1 MDLQL
6 TIDERQGLTVQ
17 LYRQLRAAIVE
28 GRLAAGQRLPS
39 TRELASQLAVSRKTT
54 LEVYEKLEA
63 EGFLAGHGAKGS
75 FVGRGLAS
83 SAGRRPVSIDI
94 VPASV
99 WRSVPEALAMP
110 RAGADLRLDFRGGV
124 VDRRIIDFA
133 AWRRAIAHAVRLQA
147 RMPGTY
153 RDPAG
158 EQELRL
164 AISRYVGM
172 QRAVACQ
179 WNDVLVT
186 AGAQHAINLIAR
198 VMVEPGDTVAVEDP
212 GYPPASQAMR
222 TLGARVVPVPVD
234 GQGMIVDAIPADA
247 RVIYVTPSHQFPLGM
262 PMSLERRVALVEAA
276 ARRGAVVIEDDY
288 DGEFRF
294 DGRPVESLK
303 SLDHAGVVIYVG
315 SFSKTMFP
323 DLRVGY
329 AIAPPSLMPVLLK
342 ARQLEDW
349 HGCTLTQ
356 LALGRFMLEGDF
368 ARHLRRAQRIYAR
381 RREALLGWIGGALA
395 PWMEVVPSSSG
406 IHLTALLRGTSE
418 AGMVAHAARLGIG
431 LHGIAPFHAGGQGP
445 GGLLFGYA
453 GMDVDDIN
461 AAMSALVSEL
471 GSQ

>member
-1 MDLQL
+1 VDLQL
-6 TIDERQGLTVQ
+6 TIDERHGLTAQ

-39 TRELASQLAVSRKTT
+39 TRDLASQLAVSRKTT
-54 LEVYEKLEA
+54 LEVYEQLEA
-63 EGFLAGHGAKGS
+63 EGFVVGRGARGS
-75 FVGRGLAS
+75 FVGQDLAS
-83 SAGRRPVSIDI
+83 SAGRSPVSIDI
-94 VPASV
+94 VPASL
-99 WRSVPEALAMP
+99 WRSVPDALAMP
-110 RAGADLRLDFRGGV
+110 RPGAGLRADFRGGV

-133 AWRRAIAHAVRLQA
+133 AWRRAVAHAMRKQA
-147 RMPGTY
+147 HMPGNY
-153 RDPAG
+153 RDPGG

-186 AGAQHAINLIAR
+186 AGAQQALDLIAR

-212 GYPPASQAMR
+212 GYPPARAAMR
-222 TLGARVVPVPVD
+222 ALGAHVVPVPVD
-234 GQGMIVDAIPADA
+234 AQGMIVDAIPAQA

-323 DLRVGY
+323 DLRMGY
-329 AIAPPSLMPVLLK
+329 AIPPPSLMPVLLK
-342 ARQLEDW
+342 ARQLGDW

-356 LALGRFMLEGDF
+356 LALGHFMLEGDF
-368 ARHLRRAQRIYAR
+368 GRHLRRAQRIYAR
-381 RREALLGWIGGALA
+381 RRETLLGWIQGPLA
-395 PWMEVVPSSSG
+395 AWMEAAPSSAG
-406 IHLTALLRGTSE
+406 IHITALLRGIGE
-418 AGMVAHAARLGIG
+418 ADTVARAATHGIG
-431 LHGIAPFHAGGQGP
+431 LHGITPFYEGSPGP
-445 GGLLFGYA
+445 AGLLFGYA
-453 GMDVDDIN
+453 AVDVDDIN
-461 AAMSALVSEL
+461 ASMSALVSEL
-471 GSQ
+471 GS

>member
-1 MDLQL
+1 
-6 TIDERQGLTVQ
+6 
-17 LYRQLRAAIVE
+17 
-28 GRLAAGQRLPS
+28 
-39 TRELASQLAVSRKTT
+39 
-54 LEVYEKLEA
+54 
-63 EGFLAGHGAKGS
+63 
-75 FVGRGLAS
+75 
-83 SAGRRPVSIDI
+83 
-94 VPASV
+94 
-99 WRSVPEALAMP
+99 
-110 RAGADLRLDFRGGV
+110 
-124 VDRRIIDFA
+124 
-133 AWRRAIAHAVRLQA
+133 
-147 RMPGTY
+147 
-153 RDPAG
+153 
-158 EQELRL
+158 
-164 AISRYVGM
+164 
-172 QRAVACQ
+172 
-179 WNDVLVT
+179 
-186 AGAQHAINLIAR
+186 
-198 VMVEPGDTVAVEDP
+198 
-212 GYPPASQAMR
+212 MR

-234 GQGMIVDAIPADA
+234 GQGMIVDAIPVDA

-294 DGRPVESLK
+294 DGRPLESLK

-329 AIAPPSLMPVLLK
+329 TIAPPSLMTVLLK

-381 RREALLGWIGGALA
+381 RRETLLDWIGGPLA
-395 PWMEVVPSSSG
+395 PWMKVVPSSSG
-406 IHLTALLRGTSE
+406 IHLTALLHGISE
-418 AGMVAHAARLGIG
+418 AGTVARAATHGIG
-431 LHGIAPFHAGGQGP
+431 LHGIAPFHASGQGP

-461 AAMSALVSEL
+461 TAMSALASEL